1 MNHAE
6 AIYQAIP
13 TQVKH
18 QFKDLFVAL
27 VSQTIEGSHFSLP
40 ESEKANFLKALGQA
54 GESNQYHAI
63 YQAFG
68 KIVSDL

>member
-13 TQVKH
+13 TQVKN
-18 QFKDLFVAL
+18 QFRDLFVTM
-27 VSQTIEGSHFSLP
+27 VSQTIEDGHFALP
-40 ESEKANFLKALGQA
+40 ESEKANFFKVLGQA
-54 GESNQYHAI
+54 GESNQYQAI